1 MFYSLAKIGNI
12 YVKSVIKS
20 TKEDCEKFQYNDFF
34 TNSSDILNKNKKNAP
49 AKPMR
54 FVSYLYLNS
63 NTKVVSI

>member
-34 TNSSDILNKNKKNAP
+34 TNSSDILNKNKKKRTDKAD
-49 AKPMR
+49 AFCIV
-54 FVSYLYLNS
+54 FVFEF
-63 NTKVVSI
+63 